1 MRGAFWKKAYTIF
14 RQNRVYS
21 SCRRLCSRTGKYM
34 EIPLFGSRIRRR
46 HLYFLYIICH
56 HIWLFTYD
64 CRSCSGTQN
73 RERRCR
79 YLSIFGQTLY
89 IYGLA
94 YHAGSHSNTA
104 ILQCYGRLGNALWHA
119 VFNGSRR
126 QNSRNRF
133 FSVFSANP
141 LWPVFWLC
149 IFVAISCIIVMFG
162 VKKGIER
169 TSKIF
174 LLY

>member
-1 MRGAFWKKAYTIF
+1 MRGEPFGKKAYTIF

-46 HLYFLYIICH
+46 HLFIFLYIICH

-104 ILQCYGRLGNALWHA
+104 ILQCYGRLGNALGHA

-133 FSVFSANP
+133 FSVFFCQSFMAGI
-141 LWPVFWLC
+141 LVVYFCCYLVHHC
-149 IFVAISCIIVMFG
+149 YVRC
-162 VKKGIER
+162 KKGN
-169 TSKIF
+169 
-174 LLY
+174 